1 MLSVE
6 IKLYVI
12 MVLASLISCFV
23 GFNLETIKAKIH
35 LVKTKKKARVK
46 IVFFPT
52 IPIVPFSYLLVAFGF
67 NWMMVNLGFMIVGL
81 YFGLETTMKVLR
93 LLKFKKQYNLMKPKV
108 KKGI

>member
-6 IKLYVI
+6 IKLYVVV
-12 MVLASLISCFV
+12 VLTSLISCFV

-35 LVKTKKKARVK
+35 LVKTKKKAKVK

-52 IPIVPFSYLLVAFGF
+52 IPIVPLSYLLVVYGF
-67 NWMMVNLGFMIVGL
+67 NLIIENLGFMIVGL

-93 LLKFKKQYNLMKPKV
+93 LLKLKKQYNLMKPKV
-108 KKGI
+108 KKAI